1 MQRRDFLL
9 SLLAAGPASVACAG
23 ARGLSAPL
31 RIAAFQADV
40 TPPLGSPLSLGN
52 RPPAGRI
59 IDRLS
64 ARGIVLLGHGP
75 PIVLCAVDWRFLLNE
90 AHDAWRAALAKAV
103 GTSADR
109 VAVHT
114 VHNHDA
120 VGVGYSAEE
129 TLAAHGLSG
138 KMFHVASAKKA
149 MERVA
154 EAAGEAAAR
163 SRPVTHL
170 GYSRGEVEK
179 VASTRRVVAPDGKLA
194 FWRSS
199 RGRDDRDW
207 TAPEGL
213 IDPYLRLLSFWDG
226 DEPLVA
232 INYYACHPCSYYGRG
247 DVSADFVGM
256 ARAGREAA
264 LPGVAQIYFSGAGG
278 DIACGKYNDG
288 STKNR
293 AVLAA
298 RLERGM
304 KLAWDG
310 QKKAPVTAA
319 DVDWQVAPV
328 NFPLSRS
335 LDEKGIGKVL
345 DDPNAA
351 VFVRVLAAVKLAW
364 IRRAKARH
372 KVESSCLRIGPAYV
386 LNMPGELFVEYQLA
400 AQKMRPDAFVCMA
413 AYGDL
418 GPLYVGTKIAYSQGG
433 YEVGMSLVAPE
444 VEDVLMAAMG
454 DLLDVEERPPV
465 RPSDIWHG
473 PGDTSIQKC
482 GGKIEG
488 RLEGQVKDVGLPR

>member
-1 MQRRDFLL
+1 MKRRDFLL
-9 SLLAAGPASVACAG
+9 SVLPAGPASVAYAG
-23 ARGLSAPL
+23 ADGLSAPL
-31 RIAAFQADV
+31 RIGAFQADV

-52 RPPAGRI
+52 RPLARRI
-59 IDRLS
+59 VDRLS
-64 ARGIVLLGHGP
+64 ARGIVLLGHGS

-90 AHDAWRAALAKAV
+90 AHDAWRAALARAV

-129 TLAAHGLSG
+129 ILAAHGLSG

-149 MERVA
+149 LERVA
-154 EAAGEAAAR
+154 EAAGEATGR
-163 SRPVTHL
+163 SRWVTHL
-170 GYSRGEVEK
+170 GYGQGEVEK
-179 VASTRRVVAPDGKLA
+179 VASTRRVVTPDGKLA
-194 FWRSS
+194 LWRGS

-207 TAPEGL
+207 TAAEGK

-232 INYYACHPCSYYGRG
+232 VNYYACHPCSYYGRG
-247 DVSADFVGM
+247 DISVDFVGM

-310 QKKAPVTAA
+310 QKKVPITAA
-319 DVDWQVAPV
+319 DVDWRAVPV
-328 NFPLSRS
+328 SFPLSRS
-335 LDEKGIGKVL
+335 LDEKGIRKVL
-345 DDPNAA
+345 EDSNGA
-351 VFVRVLAAVKLAW
+351 VFLRVLAAVKLAW
-364 IRRAKARH
+364 IRRAKAGH
-372 KVESSCLRIGPAYV
+372 KVEPSCLRIGPAYV
-386 LNMPGELFVEYQLA
+386 LHMPGELFVEYQLA
-400 AQKMRPDAFVCMA
+400 AEKMRPDAFVSMA

-418 GPLYVGTKIAYSQGG
+418 GSLYVGTKIAYSQGG

-444 VEDVLMAAMG
+444 VEDVLMAAMR
-454 DLLDVEERPPV
+454 DLLDAE
-465 RPSDIWHG
+465 
-473 PGDTSIQKC
+473 TT
-482 GGKIEG
+482 
-488 RLEGQVKDVGLPR
+488 PRG